1 MNLINEPSHYSA
13 EYWIQGLNLIDH
25 IEGGYYRRIYTSS
38 DVIEPPGLP
47 DRYETARHF
56 ASAIYY
62 LLTEKRFSAFHILKS
77 DEIWC
82 HLDGSAITIHIL
94 DESGAYHSNNLGKD
108 LSRGEVPQMVV
119 PAGTLFAASIQPQ
132 GNYSL
137 AACIVAPEFTFADF
151 IMPGR
156 QELIKR
162 FPHQRELIESL
173 THPG

>member
-1 MNLINEPSHYSA
+1 MNDLSPHSA

-25 IEGGYYRRIYTSS
+25 IEGGYYRRVYTSP
-38 DVIEPPGLP
+38 DVIPPSGLP
-47 DRYETARHF
+47 DRFDTAHHLV
-56 ASAIYY
+56 SAIYY

-82 HLDGSAITIHIL
+82 HLDGSPFTLHIL
-94 DESGAYHSNNLGKD
+94 DESGEYHASIMGKD
-108 LSRGEVPQMVV
+108 LARGEVPQMVV
-119 PAGTLFAASIQPQ
+119 PAGTLFAASIKPH

-137 AACIVAPEFTFADF
+137 AACIVSPEFTFDDF
-151 IMPGR
+151 SMPSR

-162 FPHQRELIESL
+162 FPHHRELIESL